1 MMIKHSIMG
10 YFSRSEYMFLRRKRL
25 WTAVSVFIL
34 IAAFI
39 PVTQAAGGTLNFKVD
54 CAGFVSQGSEL
65 DLNRDNT
72 GALAEAYIISAIDG
86 AGNTIFEPI
95 SDVFYV
101 GGKVNWPAG
110 DSYDWTTAPRYNP
123 IRLQIV
129 SVAGNGQPEQVVY
142 QNVSNCEG
150 LPNFVLVDIIGAF
163 TKEALRKLTGE
174 AFVLQPADGV
184 TSDSIELNE
193 IPPRPINPPGL
204 AESQPGYAVVN
215 TDNLF
220 IRTGDAPSY
229 TVIGIVDGGTNL
241 AVLGHNEDLTWWYV
255 QVGGLRGWV
264 NSEFLALRGDLSG
277 IPEVPVIGEL
287 RQPSLYVGFS
297 GNYVFAEPVVGSAP
311 LCTIPGNI
319 EFPITGRTRSTTW
332 YEITVTCNGAETSA
346 WIPAEL
352 GIVRNPAGL
361 VIPIV

>member
-1 MMIKHSIMG
+1 
-10 YFSRSEYMFLRRKRL
+10 MFLRRKRL
-25 WTAVSVFIL
+25 WTAVSVFL
-34 IAAFI
+34 LLAAFL
-39 PVTQAAGGTLNFKVD
+39 PVAQAAGGTLNFEVD
-54 CAGFVSQGSEL
+54 CVGFVSQGSEL
-65 DLNRDNT
+65 ELNRDNT
-72 GALAEAYIISAIDG
+72 GALAEAFIISAIDG
-86 AGNTIFEPI
+86 AGNTILEPV
-95 SDVFYV
+95 SDVFFV
-101 GGKVNWPAG
+101 GGTVSWPEG

-129 SVAGNGQPEQVVY
+129 SVAGNGQAEELVY
-142 QNVSNCEG
+142 ENISNCAG
-150 LPNFVLVDIIGAF
+150 LPNFVLADILGAF

-184 TSDSIELNE
+184 TSDPVELNA

-204 AESQPGYAVVN
+204 AESQPGFAIVN

-220 IRTGDAPSY
+220 LRSGDDVRY

-241 AVLGHNEDLTWWYV
+241 AVLGRNEDLTWWYV

-264 NSEFLALRGDLSG
+264 NSEFLVLRGDLSG
-277 IPEVPVIGEL
+277 IPEIPVLGEL

-297 GNYVFAEPVVGSAP
+297 GNFVYGDPLIGSAP
-311 LCTIPGNI
+311 LCTIPGNL
-319 EFPITGRTRSTTW
+319 EFPILGRTRSTTW
-332 YEITVTCNGAETSA
+332 YLIEVTCDGVLTTA
-346 WIPAEL
+346 WIPVEL